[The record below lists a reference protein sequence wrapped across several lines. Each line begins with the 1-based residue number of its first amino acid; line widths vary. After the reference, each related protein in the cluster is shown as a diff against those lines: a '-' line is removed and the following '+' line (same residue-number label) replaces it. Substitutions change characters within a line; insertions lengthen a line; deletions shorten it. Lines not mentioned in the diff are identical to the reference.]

1 MSNSCIDAFLNLSQG
16 SAIVMFSW
24 IAWFIVYFLKVFD
37 FEDFMLRVIKRYVSN
52 LGSFHSSLKTPYI

>member
-37 FEDFMLRVIKRYVSN
+37 FEDFMLQIIKRYVSN